1 MKTLLLLVLTLLIAG
16 CQQVDSRAECARLTA
31 DTAGLISRS
40 PHPAHDLDPV
50 ERSNFYLAEGDIEL
64 NLRILAEPYSKT
76 LRTTDPFTFC
86 QSLTGRNPL
95 PSGIPNPHQ

>member
-1 MKTLLLLVLTLLIAG
+1 MKALLPLGLAFYLAG
-16 CQQVDSRAECARLTA
+16 CQQVDPRVECARLAA

-40 PHPAHDLDPV
+40 PQPAPGLDVV
-50 ERSNFYLAEGDIEL
+50 ERSNFYLGKGDIEL
-64 NLRILAEPYSKT
+64 NLRILAEPYGKT

-95 PSGIPNPHQ
+95 PSGVPNPYR

>member
-1 MKTLLLLVLTLLIAG
+1 MKALFPLGLALLLTG
-16 CQQVDSRAECARLTA
+16 CQQVDPRAECARLTA

-40 PHPAHDLDPV
+40 PQPAYDLDPV
-50 ERSNFYLAEGDIEL
+50 ERRRFYLGKGSIEL
-64 NLRILAEPYSKT
+64 NLRILAEPYGKT

-95 PSGIPNPHQ
+95 PSGIPNPY